1 MSDGFTRLAGIAGG
15 YVEARILQAAVSL
28 GVFDAVGAAGDADA
42 ASVTAAVGA
51 DSRATGLL
59 LEALSAMGLLDRDGP
74 RYRLNDLSANYLTR
88 GSPRDFSGMIRF
100 DALSWDIWGGLEE
113 AVRTGGP
120 ARAPDMYQNDEAE
133 TGIFINA
140 MDSLVRARGDAE
152 ITAGALDLGGARR
165 LLDIGPG
172 PATYPIALCRR
183 NPGLRATLYDLPGTL
198 RITERYV
205 RASGLADRIECVA
218 GDYRTD
224 AVPGGYDAVFLS
236 NIIHGE
242 DEATNEALIGK
253 LSKSLVSGGR
263 LIIKDHILEGSRT
276 EADAGA
282 VFSLLMLL
290 TTDGGRCYALDEIRG
305 WFGRAGLADGG
316 RVELPPPL
324 TSSLVIGRK
333 P

>member
-1 MSDGFTRLAGIAGG
+1 MNGGFTRLAGIAGG
-15 YVEARILQAAVSL
+15 YVEARILQAAVGL
-28 GVFDAVGAAGDADA
+28 GVFDAVGPAGDADA
-42 ASVTAAVGA
+42 ASVAAAVGA
-51 DSRATGLL
+51 DPRAAGLL
-59 LEALSAMGLLDRDGP
+59 LEALSAMGLLDRDGA

-88 GSPRDFSGMIRF
+88 GAPRDFRGMIRF
-100 DALSWDIWGGLEE
+100 DALSWDVWGKLEE
-113 AVRTGGP
+113 TVRSGRP
-120 ARAPDMYQNDEAE
+120 ARSPDMYQTDEAE
-133 TGIFINA
+133 TAIFINA

-152 ITAGALDLGGARR
+152 ITAGALDLSGARR
-165 LLDIGPG
+165 LLDVGPG

-183 NPGLRATLYDLPGTL
+183 NPELRATLYDLPGTL
-198 RITERYV
+198 CITERYV
-205 RASGLADRIECVA
+205 RASGMGDRIECVA

-224 AVPGGYDAVFLS
+224 AVPGGHDAVFLS

-242 DEATNEALIGK
+242 DEATNEALMGK

-263 LIIKDHILEGSRT
+263 LIIKDHILEGGRA

-290 TTDGGRCYALDEIRG
+290 TTNGGRCYTLDEIKG
-305 WFGRAGLADGG
+305 WFGRAGLTDGG

-324 TSSLVIGRK
+324 TSSLVIGLK

>member
-15 YVEARILQAAVSL
+15 YAEARILQTAVGL
-28 GVFDAVGAAGDADA
+28 GVFDAVGPAGDADA
-42 ASVTAAVGA
+42 ASVAAAVGA
-51 DSRATGLL
+51 DTRATGLL
-59 LEALSAMGLLDRDGP
+59 LDALSAMRLLDRVGS

-88 GSPRDFSGMIRF
+88 ASATDFSGMVRF
-100 DALSWDIWGGLEE
+100 DALSWDVWGKLEE
-113 AVRTGGP
+113 AVRTGRP
-120 ARAPDMYQNDEAE
+120 ARTPDMYQDDDAE

-152 ITAGALDLGGARR
+152 ITASALDLGGAQR

-205 RASGLADRIECVA
+205 RASGVADRIECVA

-224 AVPGGYDAVFLS
+224 GVPGGYDAVFLS

-242 DEATNEALIGK
+242 NEATNEALIGK
-253 LSKSLVSGGR
+253 LSQSLVSGGR
-263 LIIKDHILEGSRT
+263 LIIKDHILEGSHA
-276 EADAGA
+276 EADTGA

-290 TTDGGRCYALDEIRG
+290 TTDGGRCYGLDEIKG
-305 WFGRAGLADGG
+305 WFGRAGLTDGG